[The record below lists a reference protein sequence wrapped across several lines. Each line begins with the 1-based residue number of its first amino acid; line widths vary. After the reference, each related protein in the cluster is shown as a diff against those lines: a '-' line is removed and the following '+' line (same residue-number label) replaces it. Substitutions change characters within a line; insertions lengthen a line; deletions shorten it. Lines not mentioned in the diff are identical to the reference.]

1 MATYLI
7 DYENPAGK
15 MFFDFADDYCFPACR
30 RLSDFVKKQYGMN
43 PCTTFWETVN
53 RYDWQQ
59 PCACNNVV
67 LFYSLHS
74 PKANLEGIKA
84 KCTDSFEYV
93 PNGVKNGLDFHL
105 TTYLGG
111 LIHGDAGMPID
122 SRFYIVSGDKGFG
135 SAFHFLEANSN
146 FGGLSFGLITNED
159 DFRKAFITE
168 ELSWLSIYCLLY
180 VPNLE
185 ENLEQAGKRR
195 DHASKQCDE
204 IIAAFF
210 RQSDKGLLHNEIQ
223 RIVGNGDV
231 CKKIYHLVC
240 PVFDRYRVFSAH
252 F

>member
-1 MATYLI
+1 MLSAKEYAVGGSTALLDAI
-7 DYENPAGK
+7 GRTIHKIGNAQK
-15 MFFDFADDYCFPACR
+15 HTADDYRAEKVMFIIITDSEENSSREYSA
-30 RLSDFVKKQYGMN
+30 DKVKAQIERQKKNYE
-43 PCTTFWETVN
+43 WEFIF
-53 RYDWQQ
+53 
-59 PCACNNVV
+59 
-67 LFYSLHS
+67 L
-74 PKANLEGIKA
+74 G
-84 KCTDSFEYV
+84 KCTDIFEYV

-111 LIHGDAGMPID
+111 LIHGDAGMPTD

-135 SAFHFLEANSN
+135 SAFHFWEANSN
-146 FGGLSFGLITNED
+146 FGGLSFGLLTNED

-168 ELSWLSIYCLLY
+168 ELSWLNIYCLLY

-185 ENLEQAGKRR
+185 ENLEQASKRE